1 MSRKK
6 MVGTTYKYVWKKTL
20 IHTEQIFE
28 SMFII
33 KIVYAEKLISWAF
46 CFVNI
51 YLHFFSD
58 SKIRNEDYN
67 NKKDK
72 KD

>member
-1 MSRKK
+1 MS
-6 MVGTTYKYVWKKTL
+6 V
-20 IHTEQIFE
+20 
-28 SMFII
+28 I
-33 KIVYAEKLISWAF
+33 KIVYAEKLISLAF

>member
-1 MSRKK
+1 
-6 MVGTTYKYVWKKTL
+6 
-20 IHTEQIFE
+20 
-28 SMFII
+28 MFII
-33 KIVYAEKLISWAF
+33 KIVYAEKLISLAF

-72 KD
+72 KDQKLKEINAIVVMVNQKQWNSLVLTRQE